1 MRHALLV
8 GLLCSI
14 VASARESSAQIHY
27 RDTPRPV
34 DVSAGAAW
42 RSSGQPLFY
51 AGAYFYRAGATVFFD
66 GRVMRSAGSD
76 SGVVF
81 YSDVTQEPYSIIYV
95 PIGNGLTQPYE
106 RVREGELAG
115 TVGSRTP
122 SFPVDLEIEQ
132 PDDVQMVPAG
142 NIGSDAAWS
151 RFGFGRRAPRAERRR
166 VAVVPAQPVAT
177 APTEF
182 AAVGVEMFVPPN
194 RQGTFLGPVLGNGI
208 LTSSPAGT
216 TSVWVE
222 FEQARWFSAGAAEVL
237 DAARYAQV
245 GELQG
250 FPVYRDRAST
260 SDRIYV
266 AVTLRGL
273 VAPYQRR

>member
-1 MRHALLV
+1 MN
-8 GLLCSI
+8 
-14 VASARESSAQIHY
+14 
-27 RDTPRPV
+27 
-34 DVSAGAAW
+34 VSAGAAW

-51 AGAYFYRAGATVFFD
+51 AGAYFYRAGTTVFFD

-95 PIGNGLTQPYE
+95 PIGNGLMQPYE

-122 SFPVDLEIEQ
+122 SFPVDLAIEL
-132 PDDVQMVPAG
+132 PDEVQMVPVGA
-142 NIGSDAAWS
+142 DAAWS
-151 RFGFGRRAPRAERRR
+151 RFGFGRRSSRSDRRR
-166 VAVVPAQPVAT
+166 MVAAPAQTVAT
-177 APTEF
+177 APTDF

-208 LTSSPAGT
+208 LTSPPAGT

-222 FEQARWFSAGAAEVL
+222 FEQTRWFSAGAAEVF
-237 DAARYAQV
+237 DAARYTQV
-245 GELQG
+245 GELRG
-250 FPVYRDRAST
+250 FLVYRDRAAA
-260 SDRIYV
+260 SDRIFV
-266 AVTLRGL
+266 SVTAGGL

>member
-8 GLLCSI
+8 GVLCSI
-14 VASARESSAQIHY
+14 VATARESSAQIHY
-27 RDTPRPV
+27 RDTPPPV
-34 DVSAGAAW
+34 NVSAGAAW

-51 AGAYFYRAGATVFFD
+51 AGAYFYRAGTTVFFD
-66 GRVMRSAGSD
+66 GRIMRPAGSD

-132 PDDVQMVPAG
+132 SGDVQMVPVG
-142 NIGSDAAWS
+142 NVGADGARS
-151 RFGFGRRAPRAERRR
+151 RSGLGRRSDRRR
-166 VAVVPAQPVAT
+166 AAT
-177 APTEF
+177 AATQSATSAPTEF
-182 AAVGVEMFVPPN
+182 SAVGVEMFVPPN
-194 RQGTFLGPVLGNGI
+194 RQGTFLGPVIGNGS

-222 FEQARWFSAGAAEVL
+222 FEETRWFSAGPAEVL
-237 DAARYAQV
+237 DAARYSQV
-245 GELQG
+245 GELHG
-250 FPVYRDRAST
+250 FPVYRERGSAN
-260 SDRIYV
+260 DRIYV
-266 AVTLRGL
+266 RVTPGGL
-273 VAPYQRR
+273 VAPYRRR